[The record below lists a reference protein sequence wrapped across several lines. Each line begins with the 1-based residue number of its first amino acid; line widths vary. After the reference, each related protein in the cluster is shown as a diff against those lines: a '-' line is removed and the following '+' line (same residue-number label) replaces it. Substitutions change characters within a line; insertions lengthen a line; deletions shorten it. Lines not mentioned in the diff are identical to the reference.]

1 MASVALSSAA
11 PGKAAGHSGGGS
23 SIIGIGMGKRPSRA
37 SGPRRWHRFGG
48 GGCFIGKGEV
58 GPAQYAGSI
67 EALLAAHQHIG
78 IGASRGPA
86 GPGSWHRDAGQHH
99 RQGKRPSIIGGSIGG
114 ISIGIGGT
122 AWAGR
127 GCLAEEEV
135 YGLLLEKGGYGSL
148 FDFHF
153 K

>member
-1 MASVALSSAA
+1 MAAVVSSARARWAQHSLLALWRLCWRHINTSASV
-11 PGKAAGHSGGGS
+11 HQGGLQVL
-23 SIIGIGMGKRPSRA
+23 R
-37 SGPRRWHRFGG
+37 
-48 GGCFIGKGEV
+48 V
-58 GPAQYAGSI
+58 GTWG
-67 EALLAAHQHIG
+67 
-78 IGASRGPA
+78 
-86 GPGSWHRDAGQHH
+86 AGQHH